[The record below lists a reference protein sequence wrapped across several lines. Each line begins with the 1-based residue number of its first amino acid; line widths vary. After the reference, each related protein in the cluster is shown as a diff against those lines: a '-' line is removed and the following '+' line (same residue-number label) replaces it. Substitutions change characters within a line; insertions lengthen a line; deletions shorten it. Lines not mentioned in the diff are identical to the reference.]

1 MPFTESGIQPDII
14 INPCCFT
21 GDTLVSMPNGLSRRI
36 DSFSEQG
43 LEKVLTFS
51 DDNNGV
57 TKSFSLGMESKGVK
71 PTLKITLFDGRELI
85 CTPDHKFK
93 VKINNKYIYKEAKDL
108 ITMENEN
115 ADNLI
120 VNMDYPEDKIYDDEQ
135 KWSLDMGN
143 YKFNMSNEVNRNK
156 TLAFARL
163 LGYLHADGSL
173 SKDKRCNSYIARLCI
188 GHMIDVNAILD
199 DIQLITTIRCTI
211 FRDNINAY
219 CINIP
224 QNFSK
229 EIARLEGMTIGRRS
243 TQEASFPTFLSNDN
257 LPKAFIR
264 EFLGGYFGGDGH
276 SPYLMK
282 NDFQTVHISQSICE
296 EFEESLVSKMNIIVI
311 LLNKLG
317 VESYINRIRGTHKNN
332 QTYIDHPRIQVE
344 IATKSNLQF
353 LNNVGFRYCVQKAAR
368 LSIAASYERFYNL
381 AKQQHDKIF
390 NMVNE
395 KMEYQRLHGT
405 TIYKNGGKIN
415 LNVALEEARTECYQ
429 NDKPVNQYYSLLTK
443 DLINNR
449 RKADRSNELKHFSYK
464 YFPTAQDYLKEI
476 GCDNWFD
483 KVNGK
488 INYIIKRDND
498 YIPSWNMKVLNIQEH
513 KSMEVFDIGVAQTHN
528 FIAGGVIVKN
538 CIPSRMTIGQLFECV
553 FSKVA
558 SLRGEMI
565 DATPFN
571 DFDFTKITNELKEY
585 GFNEHGYEH
594 LYCGMTGKKILSK
607 IFIGPTF
614 YLRLKHMVQDKIHCL
629 TLDHEVLTKSG
640 WKKHNELSM
649 SDYIATLN
657 KDTGV
662 MEYNKPNNILF
673 YENYNGKMYR
683 IKNSNIDLN
692 VTTNHR
698 MLVSRPFGRKCEW
711 LNYDYEYAGDIYG
724 KHRKYKKDAIWN
736 IKDYQ
741 FTLPGLI
748 VNSIE
753 VPAINYD
760 MDAFIQ
766 YLGIWIAEGWTNSN
780 TIDRHYTVTIASD
793 KQRVKDKLME
803 VIPKM
808 GYNYKDKNN
817 KNVIHSKQ
825 LWTYLS
831 QFSIG
836 APHKFL
842 PDWVM
847 ELSQRQAILL
857 IESMILGDGCY
868 LKKNINKYCYYTTS
882 IKLADQFQQLCLH
895 AGWSSNCSIHIQAGN
910 TVKIYGRTVTSN
922 YDVLRLSVM
931 KDKNY
936 PVVNHSHVKSQNV
949 QEEEIYDFNGS
960 VFCLE
965 VPNETFYVRRN
976 GIPVWTA
983 NSRSTGP
990 KQRLT
995 RQPPEGRARDG
1006 GLRFGEMERDAMIS
1020 HGCSLFLKE
1029 RLVDTSDI
1037 YTTHVCNKCGLI
1049 CQKKMDKNIYI
1060 CVSCS
1065 KLPENQGELSYAN
1078 TIVIPYAFK
1087 LLIQELMAINILP
1100 RIKVNETQFNS

>member
-43 LEKVLTFS
+43 LEKVLTFN
-51 DDNNGV
+51 DENNGV
-57 TKSFSLGMESKGVK
+57 TESFSLGMESKGVK
-71 PTLKITLFDGRELI
+71 STLKITLYDGRELI

-93 VKINNKYIYKEAKDL
+93 VKVNDTYVYKEAKDL

-120 VNMDYPEDKIYDDEQ
+120 INVDYPEDKLDNDEQ

-156 TLAFARL
+156 TLAFARI

-211 FRDNINAY
+211 FRDNIDAY

-296 EFEESLVSKMNIIVI
+296 EFEKSLVSKMDIIVK

-317 VESYINRIRGTHKNN
+317 VESHINRIRGTHKNN

-405 TIYKNGGKIN
+405 TVYKNGGKIN

-443 DLINNR
+443 DLISNR
-449 RKADRSNELKHFSYK
+449 RKTDRSNELKHFSYK
-464 YFPTAQDYLKEI
+464 YFPTAYDYLKEI
-476 GCDNWFD
+476 GCDDWFD
-483 KVNGK
+483 KVNNK
-488 INYIIKRDND
+488 TNYIVKRESN
-498 YIPSWNMKVLNIQEH
+498 YIPYWNMKVLNIQEH

-538 CIPSRMTIGQLFECV
+538 CIPSRMTVGQLFESV

-571 DFDFTKITNELKEY
+571 NFDFNKITNELKEY
-585 GFNEHGYEH
+585 GFNEHGYEY

-629 TLDHEVLTKSG
+629 TLDHEVLTTGG
-640 WKKHNELSM
+640 WKYFNQLKDDDMVIGADYKCKTIKDKIHYKSYTGIMYEIPKVGTKVTQDHRMYVSTDNVNFELIKVQ
-649 SDYIATLN
+649 DITYPTYFKVLN
-657 KDTGV
+657 KDNTNMYIELKDV
-662 MEYNKPNNILF
+662 IIEYVNNI
-673 YENYNGKMYR
+673 E
-683 IKNSNIDLN
+683 
-692 VTTNHR
+692 
-698 MLVSRPFGRKCEW
+698 
-711 LNYDYEYAGDIYG
+711 
-724 KHRKYKKDAIWN
+724 
-736 IKDYQ
+736 
-741 FTLPGLI
+741 
-748 VNSIE
+748 
-753 VPAINYD
+753 
-760 MDAFIQ
+760 
-766 YLGIWIAEGWTNSN
+766 
-780 TIDRHYTVTIASD
+780 
-793 KQRVKDKLME
+793 
-803 VIPKM
+803 
-808 GYNYKDKNN
+808 
-817 KNVIHSKQ
+817 
-825 LWTYLS
+825 
-831 QFSIG
+831 
-836 APHKFL
+836 
-842 PDWVM
+842 
-847 ELSQRQAILL
+847 
-857 IESMILGDGCY
+857 
-868 LKKNINKYCYYTTS
+868 
-882 IKLADQFQQLCLH
+882 
-895 AGWSSNCSIHIQAGN
+895 
-910 TVKIYGRTVTSN
+910 
-922 YDVLRLSVM
+922 
-931 KDKNY
+931 
-936 PVVNHSHVKSQNV
+936 
-949 QEEEIYDFNGS
+949 
-960 VFCLE
+960 VFCLTVEDE
-965 VPNETFYVRRN
+965 VLCVRRN
-976 GIPVWTA
+976 GISSWTG
-983 NSRSTGP
+983 NSRATGP
-990 KQRLT
+990 RQRLT

-1049 CQKKMDKNIYI
+1049 CQKKIDKDIYI
-1060 CVSCS
+1060 CISCS

-1100 RIKVNETQFNS
+1100 RIKVNETQFTS

>member
-57 TKSFSLGMESKGVK
+57 TESFSLGMESKGVK
-71 PTLKITLFDGRELI
+71 PTLKITLYDGRELI

-93 VKINNKYIYKEAKDL
+93 VKVNNTYVYKEAKDL
-108 ITMENEN
+108 ITMENKN
-115 ADNLI
+115 ADSLI
-120 VNMDYPEDKIYDDEQ
+120 INVDYPEDKLYNDEQ
-135 KWSLDMGN
+135 KWSLDMGS
-143 YKFNMSNEVNRNK
+143 YKFSMSNEVNRNK
-156 TLAFARL
+156 TLAFARI

-173 SKDKRCNSYIARLCI
+173 TKDKRNNSYIAKLFI

-199 DIQLITTIRCTI
+199 DIELITTIRCKV
-211 FRDNINAY
+211 FEDNKDVY
-219 CINIP
+219 FVNIP
-224 QNFSK
+224 QNFNK
-229 EIARLEGMTIGRRS
+229 EIARLEGMTIGRRT
-243 TQEASFPTFLSNDN
+243 TQEASLPTFLFNDN

-276 SPYLMK
+276 SPYLIK

-296 EFEESLVSKMNIIVI
+296 EFEKSLVSKMDIIVK

-317 VESYINRIRGTHKNN
+317 VESIINRIRGTHKNN
-332 QTYIDHPRIQVE
+332 QTYIEHPRIQVE

-353 LNNVGFRYCVQKAAR
+353 LNNIGFRYCVQKAAR

-381 AKQQHDKIF
+381 AKKQHDKIF

-395 KMEYQRLHGT
+395 KMEHQRLHGT
-405 TIYKNGGKIN
+405 IVYKNGGTIN
-415 LNVALEEARTECYQ
+415 LNVAEEARTECYQ
-429 NDKPVNQYYSLLTK
+429 NDKPVNQYYSLLTR
-443 DLINNR
+443 DLISNR

-476 GCDNWFD
+476 GCDDWFD
-483 KVNGK
+483 KVNNK
-488 INYIIKRDND
+488 TNYIVKRKSN
-498 YIPSWNMKVLNIQEH
+498 YIPYWNMKVLNIQEH

-528 FIAGGVIVKN
+528 FIAGGVTVSN

-571 DFDFTKITNELKEY
+571 NFDFTKITNELKEY
-585 GFNEHGYEH
+585 GFNEHGYEN
-594 LYCGMTGKKILSK
+594 LYCGMTGKKIQSK

-629 TLDHEVLTKSG
+629 TLDHEVLTYGG
-640 WKKHNELSM
+640 WKLFNQLKDDDMVVGPDYQCKTIKDKIIYKSYTGLMYEIPKVGIRVTHDHRMYISKDNINFELVKVQ
-649 SDYIATLN
+649 DITYPIYFKGLN
-657 KDTGV
+657 KDNSNMYIDIKDV
-662 MEYNKPNNILF
+662 IIEQVNNI
-673 YENYNGKMYR
+673 E
-683 IKNSNIDLN
+683 
-692 VTTNHR
+692 
-698 MLVSRPFGRKCEW
+698 
-711 LNYDYEYAGDIYG
+711 
-724 KHRKYKKDAIWN
+724 
-736 IKDYQ
+736 
-741 FTLPGLI
+741 
-748 VNSIE
+748 
-753 VPAINYD
+753 
-760 MDAFIQ
+760 
-766 YLGIWIAEGWTNSN
+766 
-780 TIDRHYTVTIASD
+780 
-793 KQRVKDKLME
+793 
-803 VIPKM
+803 
-808 GYNYKDKNN
+808 
-817 KNVIHSKQ
+817 
-825 LWTYLS
+825 
-831 QFSIG
+831 
-836 APHKFL
+836 
-842 PDWVM
+842 
-847 ELSQRQAILL
+847 
-857 IESMILGDGCY
+857 
-868 LKKNINKYCYYTTS
+868 
-882 IKLADQFQQLCLH
+882 
-895 AGWSSNCSIHIQAGN
+895 
-910 TVKIYGRTVTSN
+910 
-922 YDVLRLSVM
+922 
-931 KDKNY
+931 
-936 PVVNHSHVKSQNV
+936 
-949 QEEEIYDFNGS
+949 
-960 VFCLE
+960 VFCLTVEDE
-965 VPNETFYVRRN
+965 VFCVRRN

-983 NSRSTGP
+983 NSRATGP
-990 KQRLT
+990 RQRLT

-1060 CVSCS
+1060 CVACS